1 MTVRPSTSEHAARP
15 GVRRAAVLAAA
26 AFFLVA
32 AMAVVVVD
40 RARGGPLGFEGAWTS
55 WLVDHRSSSWTLVML
70 FLDGVGGGWAALVL
84 AAGAVGGLVVWRRRW
99 SALYLAL
106 SVAFCA
112 GLVQVIKHVVARS
125 RPEDILVAADFG
137 SFPSGHSANAA
148 VAVVALGIVLGR
160 GWVWMAGGLYVAVM
174 MFSRTFLG
182 AHWVSDTV
190 AGALLGAGVAL
201 LLFTALAAR
210 LRPERTLR
218 GNVS

>member
-1 MTVRPSTSEHAARP
+1 MVARPSTSERAAHP

-32 AMAVVVVD
+32 AMAVVVVN

-55 WLVDHRSSSWTLVML
+55 WLVDRRSSSWTTVML
-70 FLDGVGGGWAALVL
+70 LLDGVGGGWATLVL
-84 AAGAVGGLVVWRRRW
+84 AAGAVGALVVRRRRW
-99 SALYLAL
+99 SALYLAV
-106 SVAFCA
+106 SVASCA

-160 GWVWMAGGLYVAVM
+160 GWVWTAGGLYVAVM

-201 LLFTALAAR
+201 LVFTALAAR
-210 LRPERTLR
+210 LRLERTLR
-218 GNVS
+218 GDVP